1 MYSYIKSQSIYGW
14 QTEGRKKLSKYGKIY
29 RSYMRGEKLRNKYS
43 SPTWKQQLQHRQQVQ
58 AALLP
63 LLHQTPSPPLNSS
76 VSSFRQTLGWKE
88 SISTYLKRNSR
99 MLAWNAKQT
108 TGRLIHPHFICNSQL
123 DALGLWLQQGS
134 FVTGLRFGKIQN
146 MNVLSML
153 IF

>member
-1 MYSYIKSQSIYGW
+1 MVDRQKEERNYQNMERYTDHIWKEMQ
-14 QTEGRKKLSKYGKIY
+14 Q
-29 RSYMRGEKLRNKYS
+29 RGEKLRNKYS
-43 SPTWKQQLQHRQQVQ
+43 SPTWKQQVQHQQRVQ
-58 AALLP
+58 AAPLP

-88 SISTYLKRNSR
+88 WISTYLKRNSR

-123 DALGLWLQQGS
+123 DALGLWQFQQGS

-146 MNVLSML
+146 MHVLSMS
-153 IF
+153 